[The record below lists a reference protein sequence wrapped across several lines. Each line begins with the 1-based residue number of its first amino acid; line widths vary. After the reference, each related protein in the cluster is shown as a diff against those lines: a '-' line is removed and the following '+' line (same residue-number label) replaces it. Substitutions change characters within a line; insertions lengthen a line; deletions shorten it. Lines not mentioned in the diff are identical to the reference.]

1 MNTNG
6 VIIMDKSNASTVDWC
21 FSMRDEAYAN
31 GNVEEAENY
40 QKLAQ
45 DWQAKERATVGERGV
60 TRSCSD

>member
-1 MNTNG
+1 
-6 VIIMDKSNASTVDWC
+6 
-21 FSMRDEAYAN
+21 MRDEAYAN

-45 DWQAKERATVGERGV
+45 DWQAKERAPVGEREV